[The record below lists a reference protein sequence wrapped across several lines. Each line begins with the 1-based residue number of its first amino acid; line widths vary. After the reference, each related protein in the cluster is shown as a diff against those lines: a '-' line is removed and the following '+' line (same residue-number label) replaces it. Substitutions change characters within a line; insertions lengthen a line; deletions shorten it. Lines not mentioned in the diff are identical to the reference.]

1 MSDQDSRLS
10 LIADS
15 VIGACVGVIIG
26 CAFLMLQLVQLRPS
40 NINIGAPVVNFDPG
54 LVILAF
60 VVVGWLLGLVY
71 HDQKAISKEPN

>member
-54 LVILAF
+54 CSYPCFCGRRMALRARL
-60 VVVGWLLGLVY
+60 
-71 HDQKAISKEPN
+71 S